1 MESTILVTVNES
13 NMLFNDSKTIS
24 YEQVLKLL
32 GIKDN
37 TGYSVVYTKGEND
50 AKGGL
55 SKGENVEVVDF
66 MRFNVDRT
74 TNA

>member
-1 MESTILVTVNES
+1 MNSTILVTVNGS
-13 NMLFNDSKTIS
+13 NMLFNDNKAIS

-32 GIKDN
+32 GIN
-37 TGYSVVYTKGEND
+37 ENAVYSVVYTRGKNG

-55 SKGENVEVVDF
+55 SKGESVEVVDF

>member
-1 MESTILVTVNES
+1 MNRTTLVSVNGS

-24 YEQVLKLL
+24 YEQVLELL
-32 GIKDN
+32 GIRNDD
-37 TGYSVVYTKGEND
+37 GYSVVYTKGVNNS
-50 AKGGL
+50 KGGL
-55 SKGENVEVVDF
+55 SKGETVEVVDF